1 MGFKILKIF
10 ENVQPRLVVQIVS
23 LCFKIL
29 KIFENVQPLLK
40 NVTLVK
46 QTSKLKN
53 RENIKLLNYYFEGLK
68 INDELYYLE
77 FDVRSMASGE
87 N

>member
-1 MGFKILKIF
+1 MG
-10 ENVQPRLVVQIVS
+10 
-23 LCFKIL
+23 FKIL